1 MYAWTQKYVGIP
13 FLSGGR
19 NEGGVDCYGL
29 VRLILNNEYGYNLP
43 LLSNT
48 YDNALD
54 VCETG
59 SLFQKYVP
67 LLCGEKIS
75 KPEEKAVALLKMRG
89 LPSHV
94 ALYAG
99 DDFIIHAMSKNG
111 VACERLSRPLLKS
124 MIEGWYRVDKN
135 NCAS

>member
-19 NEGGVDCYGL
+19 DKRGVDCYGL
-29 VRLILNNEYGYNLP
+29 NNEYGYDLP

-54 VCETG
+54 ISETG

-124 MIEGWYRVDKN
+124 LIKDWYRVDKN

>member
-19 NEGGVDCYGL
+19 DDRGVDCYGL
-29 VRLILNNEYGYNLP
+29 VRLILNTEYGYNLP

-67 LLCGEKIS
+67 LLCGESIS
-75 KPEEKAVALLKMRG
+75 EPEEKAVALLKMRG
-89 LPSHV
+89 PHRTLLSMQ
-94 ALYAG
+94 
-99 DDFIIHAMSKNG
+99 AMT
-111 VACERLSRPLLKS
+111 L
-124 MIEGWYRVDKN
+124 
-135 NCAS
+135 

>member
-19 NEGGVDCYGL
+19 DDRGVDCYGL
-29 VRLILNNEYGYNLP
+29 IRLILNNEYGYDLP
-43 LLSNT
+43 LLANT

-54 VCETG
+54 VFETG
-59 SLFQKYVP
+59 SLFRKYVP
-67 LLCGEKIS
+67 LLCGERIS
-75 KPEEKAVALLKMRG
+75 EPKEQAVALLKMRG

>member
-19 NEGGVDCYGL
+19 DDRGVDCYGL
-29 VRLILNNEYGYNLP
+29 VRLILNTEYGYNLP

-67 LLCGEKIS
+67 LLCGESIS
-75 KPEEKAVALLKMRG
+75 EPEEKAVALLKMRG

-111 VACERLSRPLLKS
+111 VACERLSCPLLKS
-124 MIEGWYRVDKN
+124 MIEGWYRVDKSK
-135 NCAS
+135 CTS

>member
-54 VCETG
+54 ISDG
-59 SLFQKYVP
+59 IF
-67 LLCGEKIS
+67 IS
-75 KPEEKAVALLKMRG
+75 KIRAAFMWRKNIE
-89 LPSHV
+89 
-94 ALYAG
+94 AG
-99 DDFIIHAMSKNG
+99 
-111 VACERLSRPLLKS
+111 RKS
-124 MIEGWYRVDKN
+124 CRI
-135 NCAS
+135 A

>member
-19 NEGGVDCYGL
+19 DKRGVDCYGL
-29 VRLILNNEYGYNLP
+29 VRLILNNEYGYDLP
-43 LLSNT
+43 LLVNT

-54 VCETG
+54 ISETG

-124 MIEGWYRVDKN
+124 RIEGWYRVDKN

>member
-19 NEGGVDCYGL
+19 NVSGVDCYGL
-29 VRLILNNEYGYNLP
+29 VRLVLNNEYGYNLP
-43 LLSNT
+43 LLANT

-54 VCETG
+54 VFETRA
-59 SLFQKYVP
+59 LFQKYGP

-75 KPEEKAVALLKMRG
+75 EPEEKAVALLKMRG

-99 DDFIIHAMSKNG
+99 DDFIIHAMSKTG
-111 VACERLSRPLLKS
+111 VACERLSRPLLTS
-124 MIEGWYRVDKN
+124 MIEGWYRVDKSK
-135 NCAS
+135 CTS

>member
-19 NEGGVDCYGL
+19 DDRGVDCYGL

-67 LLCGEKIS
+67 LLCGERIS
-75 KPEEKAVALLKMRG
+75 EPEEQAVALLKMRG

-135 NCAS
+135 NRTS